1 MLENKKILI
10 VDDDIELISILKNYL
25 SKYNFNV
32 KNVINSIQ
40 MQRLLVREIFHLI
53 ILDLVLPGED
63 GLSVCKRLRSED
75 NFIPIIIVTAKNDD
89 IDRVI
94 GLEVGADD
102 YISKPFNPR
111 ELLARIR
118 SLLRRQYYETSSIS
132 LFKEDIIVKFG
143 NCELNLIT
151 REMFKNNK
159 KIFLTSSEFSILK
172 VLINNAKKPL
182 SREKLMFLARGKEY
196 NAIERSIDVQISRL
210 RRLIENNSFKPRYI
224 QTVWGLGYVFVP
236 DSNNI
241 Q

>member
-1 MLENKKILI
+1 MLKNKKILI

-25 SKYNFNV
+25 NKYNFYV
-32 KNVINSIQ
+32 KNVVNSIQ
-40 MQRLLVREIFHLI
+40 MQRLLIREVFHLI

-63 GLSVCKRLRSED
+63 GLTICKKLRSES
-75 NFIPIIIVTAKNDD
+75 NFIPIIMVTAKNDD

-94 GLEVGADD
+94 GLEIGADD

-118 SLLRRQYYETSSIS
+118 SLLRRQYYETSNIN
-132 LFKEDIIVKFG
+132 LFKENIIVKFG
-143 NCELNLIT
+143 SCKLNLIT
-151 REMFKNNK
+151 REMFKDNK

-172 VLINNAKKPL
+172 VLISHAKRPL

-210 RRLIENNSFKPRYI
+210 RRLIESNSVKPRYI

-236 DSNNI
+236 DNSNL

>member
-1 MLENKKILI
+1 MLKNKKILI

-25 SKYNFNV
+25 NKYNFYV
-32 KNVINSIQ
+32 KNVVNSIQ
-40 MQRLLVREIFHLI
+40 MQRLLIREIFHLI

-63 GLSVCKRLRSED
+63 GLTVCKRLRSEG
-75 NFIPIIIVTAKNDD
+75 NFIPIIMVTAKSDD

-94 GLEVGADD
+94 GLEIGADD

-118 SLLRRQYYETSSIS
+118 SLLRRQYYETSNIT
-132 LFKEDIIVKFG
+132 LFKENIIVKFG
-143 NCELNLIT
+143 NCKLNLIT

-172 VLINNAKKPL
+172 VLIKNAKQPL

-210 RRLIENNSFKPRYI
+210 RRLIENNSVKPRYI

-236 DSNNI
+236 DSSNF
-241 Q
+241 

>member
-1 MLENKKILI
+1 MLKSKKILI

-25 SKYNFNV
+25 NKYNFYV

-40 MQRLLVREIFHLI
+40 MQRLLIREIFHLI

-63 GLSVCKRLRSED
+63 GLSVCKRLRGES

-94 GLEVGADD
+94 GLEIGADD

-118 SLLRRQYYETSSIS
+118 SLLRRQSYEMSNVS

-143 NCELNLIT
+143 NCKLNLVT

-172 VLINNAKKPL
+172 VLINNAKTPL

-210 RRLIENNSFKPRYI
+210 RRLIENNSVKPRYI

-236 DSNNI
+236 DNTL
-241 Q
+241 

>member
-1 MLENKKILI
+1 MLKSKKILI

-25 SKYNFNV
+25 NKYNFYV

-40 MQRLLVREIFHLI
+40 MQRLLIREIFHLI

-63 GLSVCKRLRSED
+63 GLSVCKRLRGES

-94 GLEVGADD
+94 GLEIGADD

-118 SLLRRQYYETSSIS
+118 SLLRRQSYEMSNVS
-132 LFKEDIIVKFG
+132 LLKEDIIVKFG
-143 NCELNLIT
+143 NCKLNLVT
-151 REMFKNNK
+151 REMFKDNK

-172 VLINNAKKPL
+172 VLINNAKTPL

-210 RRLIENNSFKPRYI
+210 RRLIEKNSVKPRYI

-236 DSNNI
+236 DNVL
-241 Q
+241 

>member
-1 MLENKKILI
+1 MLKNKKILI

-25 SKYNFNV
+25 NKYNFDV
-32 KNVINSIQ
+32 KNVVNSIQ
-40 MQRLLVREIFHLI
+40 MQRLLIREIFDLI

-63 GLSVCKRLRSED
+63 GLSVCKKLRGEK
-75 NFIPIIIVTAKNDD
+75 NYIPIIMVTAKNDD
-89 IDRVI
+89 IDCVI
-94 GLEVGADD
+94 GLEIGADD

-118 SLLRRQYYETSSIS
+118 SLLRRQYYETSGIS
-132 LFKEDIIVKFG
+132 LFKENIIVKFG
-143 NCELNLIT
+143 DCELNLIT

-210 RRLIENNSFKPRYI
+210 RRLIENNSVKPRYI

-236 DSNNI
+236 DSNSL

>member
-1 MLENKKILI
+1 MLKSKKILI

-25 SKYNFNV
+25 NKYNFYV

-40 MQRLLVREIFHLI
+40 MQRLLIREIFHLI

-63 GLSVCKRLRSED
+63 GLSVCKRLRSEG
-75 NFIPIIIVTAKNDD
+75 NFIPIIMVTAKTDD

-94 GLEVGADD
+94 GLEIGADD

-118 SLLRRQYYETSSIS
+118 SLLRRQSYETSNIS
-132 LFKEDIIVKFG
+132 LFKEEIIVKFG
-143 NCELNLIT
+143 DCKLNLIT

-172 VLINNAKKPL
+172 VLIHNAKKPL

-210 RRLIENNSFKPRYI
+210 RRLIEKNSVKPRYI

-236 DSNNI
+236 DNNI
-241 Q
+241 

>member
-1 MLENKKILI
+1 MLKDKKILI

-25 SKYNFNV
+25 NKYNFYV
-32 KNVINSIQ
+32 KNVVNSIQ
-40 MQRLLVREIFHLI
+40 MQRLLIREVFHLI

-63 GLSVCKRLRSED
+63 GLTICKRLRSEN
-75 NFIPIIIVTAKNDD
+75 NFIPIIMVTAKNDD

-94 GLEVGADD
+94 GLEIGADD

-118 SLLRRQYYETSSIS
+118 SLLRRQYYETSNIT
-132 LFKEDIIVKFG
+132 LFKENIIVKFG
-143 NCELNLIT
+143 SCKLNLIT
-151 REMFKNNK
+151 REMFKDNK

-172 VLINNAKKPL
+172 VLINHAKRPL

-210 RRLIENNSFKPRYI
+210 RRLIESNSVKPRYI

-236 DSNNI
+236 DSSNL